1 MRIHGLQHVPF
12 EGLATIEDWA
22 ISRGNTIS
30 RTLLFR
36 GESLPDPT
44 EFDWLVIMGGPMNVY
59 EEEMHPWLAPEKDLI
74 RRAIDGGK
82 VVLGICLG
90 AQLIADVLGGKV
102 RKNKEREIGWHP
114 VILTPEAK
122 RSETFGVLPEKFVAL
137 QWHGDT
143 FEIPPGAIHTAKS
156 EACENQAFQ
165 SGRAIGLQF
174 HLEASMESID
184 DLIKNCSG
192 ELSGGG
198 DCVQSEEEIISGTG
212 AIPEMNGLM
221 ALLLD
226 GMAGLL
232 EEER

>member
-1 MRIHGLQHVPF
+1 MRIHSLQHVPF

-22 ISRGNTIS
+22 ISRGYTIS

-36 GESLPDPT
+36 GEFLPEPT
-44 EFDWLVIMGGPMNVY
+44 EFDWLVVMGGPMNVY

-90 AQLIADVLGGKV
+90 AQLIADVLGGRV
-102 RKNKEREIGWHP
+102 RPNGEREIGWHT
-114 VILTPEAK
+114 VALTPAGSK
-122 RSETFGVLPEKFVAL
+122 SDLFGLLPESFVPL
-137 QWHGDT
+137 SWHGDT
-143 FEIPPGAIHTAKS
+143 FDIPPGAVRMAES

-174 HLEASMESID
+174 HLEATAEGIEN
-184 DLIKNCSG
+184 LIRNCSD
-192 ELSGGG
+192 ELAGGG
-198 DCVQSEEEIISGTG
+198 RFVQTAVEILAGFD

-221 ALLLD
+221 ERFLD
-226 GMAGLL
+226 EAVRLYR
-232 EEER
+232 E